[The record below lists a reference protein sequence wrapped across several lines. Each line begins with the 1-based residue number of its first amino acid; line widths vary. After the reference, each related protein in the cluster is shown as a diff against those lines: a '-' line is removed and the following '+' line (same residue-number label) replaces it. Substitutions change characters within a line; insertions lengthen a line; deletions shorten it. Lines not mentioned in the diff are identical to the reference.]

1 MYEYA
6 ISEGEGTLV
15 DYGVFASYGLLNVLE
30 SLLEGE
36 YIIIKECKY
45 NCVTGV

>member
-6 ISEGEGTLV
+6 VSSGEGTLV
-15 DYGVFASYGLLNVLE
+15 DYGVFASYGLLDVLGN
-30 SLLEGE
+30 LLEGE
-36 YIIIKECKY
+36 YIIIKECNF

>member
-6 ISEGEGTLV
+6 ISRGEGTLV
-15 DYGVFASYGLLNVLE
+15 DYGVFASYGILD
-30 SLLEGE
+30 LLEGDLL
-36 YIIIKECKY
+36 IIQECSP